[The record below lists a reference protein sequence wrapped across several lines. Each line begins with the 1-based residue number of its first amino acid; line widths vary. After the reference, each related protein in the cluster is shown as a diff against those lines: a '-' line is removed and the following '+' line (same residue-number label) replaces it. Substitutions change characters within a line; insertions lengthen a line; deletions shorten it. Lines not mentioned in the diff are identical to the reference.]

1 MSSPL
6 FSEHAVRIR
15 HEARGPAPGATC
27 RTEDQ
32 RSEHMDILISP
43 WAPVAG
49 ELGWPDDKGAM

>member
-1 MSSPL
+1 MSSLL

-49 ELGWPDDKGAM
+49 D